1 MCAII
6 RFFID
11 HGFDVNKCDG
21 CFGAQCLWA
30 LTLSTFDRYMIE
42 ATKLLLENTENTF
55 VTPVYNGSA
64 SLRNA
69 AGQLIEN
76 VTKSMNRKEIVDD
89 AYMEKLFANVTS
101 LYRIGEAGKGV
112 SGKAELG
119 ALPGGSKALIIA
131 LAVIWVLIAV
141 YFIVILKKKLT
152 KHEK

>member
-1 MCAII
+1 
-6 RFFID
+6 
-11 HGFDVNKCDG
+11 
-21 CFGAQCLWA
+21 
-30 LTLSTFDRYMIE
+30 
-42 ATKLLLENTENTF
+42 
-55 VTPVYNGSA
+55 
-64 SLRNA
+64 
-69 AGQLIEN
+69 
-76 VTKSMNRKEIVDD
+76 MNRKETVDD

-131 LAVIWVLIAV
+131 LAVIWVLIDV